1 MLCFD
6 PPGRDSDS
14 GTLKAQGG
22 SGIVDGD
29 GDGVLLTASI
39 SETFDFRGLAEIRS
53 CRRWGDG
60 VQSAGLTGLG
70 LGSSKLGLGSVDG
83 TRFISAAGK
92 TFLSLFVPVI
102 NSNGLGGGQG
112 GKLLVRDENSD

>member
-6 PPGRDSDS
+6 PGRDSDS

-22 SGIVDGD
+22 SGTVDGD
-29 GDGVLLTASI
+29 ADGVLLITSNGEA
-39 SETFDFRGLAEIRS
+39 FDFRGLAEIRS

-70 LGSSKLGLGSVDG
+70 LGSSKVGLCSADG
-83 TRFISAAGK
+83 TSFKSAGN
-92 TFLSLFVPVI
+92 TFLCFFGPVNLI
-102 NSNGLGGGQG
+102 NSNGFGGGQ
-112 GKLLVRDENSD
+112 GKLLVRDGNSF